1 MTTVAPH
8 TADGGDFTPPARVGR
23 RLVDAPVRAFHWLFA
38 LSFLIAWL
46 TAESEHWR
54 AVHITMGYAFGGL
67 LVLRVLYGLIGPKQA
82 RLSSWTRRLGAWP
95 AWWRSARTGKI
106 DIQRLATLGMGT
118 SVVLML
124 LLTWPLVLSGYG
136 NHMDWLNDSDLLEE
150 LHELLA
156 NGTLALILGHI
167 ALVALLSVLRG
178 KNMAQPM
185 LTGRAPEPGPD
196 LARAN
201 RGWMALLLV
210 LLYAGFVGWLLSR
223 DGDIGLNEPSSAS
236 SMQTDGHRLGGD
248 HDDDDDDD

>member
-1 MTTVAPH
+1 MTSAAPH
-8 TADGGDFTPPARVGR
+8 TAESGDFTSTARPGR

-95 AWWRSARTGKI
+95 AWWSSAREGKV
-106 DIQRLATLGMGT
+106 DIKRLATLGMGA
-118 SVVLML
+118 SVVLMM
-124 LLTWPLVLSGYG
+124 LLTVPLVLSGYG

-156 NGTLALILGHI
+156 NGTLALILGHV

-201 RGWMALLLV
+201 RGWTALVLV
-210 LLYAGFVGWLLSR
+210 LLYAGFVGGLLSQ
-223 DGDIGLNEPSSAS
+223 DGGLGLNPPNADNHLQAVEH
-236 SMQTDGHRLGGD
+236 GLGGD
-248 HDDDDDDD
+248 HDDDEDD